1 MGFVDKENKAYT
13 TGTFLDIQLM
23 GLGITFALDIKAFRY
38 NDWACYHILHTPFL
52 MKNNHNIF
60 TIFLQQILSD
70 RLLLVVIIRAKK

>member
-38 NDWACYHILHTPFL
+38 NDWGLLPYSPDPFL
-52 MKNNHNIF
+52 NEK
-60 TIFLQQILSD
+60 
-70 RLLLVVIIRAKK
+70 